1 MEVIK
6 RNGQSAEFNPNKILN
21 RIKKSAD
28 GLEINTDELFIKVTQ
43 GIYDKI
49 TSAELDELI
58 ANTSISYITDNPQYS
73 MFASNILISRLHKEI
88 PLNLLKVSKTLYKKN
103 KLNKTYYKKVLEWG
117 EEFEKVIDYSKD
129 FDFDY
134 FAIGRLK
141 AVYLLKEEIKK
152 EKKIVH
158 LETPQQMFARVA
170 INRSKTLEDA
180 IEDYRQINSTVSPA
194 TPILLNSGT
203 PSNQLAS
210 CELHFLNDDS
220 KEGIAETYKRLINAS
235 ANSAGIG
242 LAISNLRSSYS
253 ELSTGGN
260 AAGIVPF
267 AKVANDLMRQF
278 DQGGKRPGSCALY
291 LEPWHRE
298 IYEFLNLRK
307 PQGEDSLRAR
317 DLFLALWVPD
327 LFMEKVK
334 SDDVWYLFCP
344 DEIVKAGL
352 KPFYEIYGKE
362 FEQEYYK
369 AIELGLGK
377 KIRAKDL
384 WIKICEVLI
393 ETGMPYI
400 QYKDHVNRKTNHK
413 NIGIIH
419 SSNLCTEIEQHTNPD
434 EEAICTL
441 TSHILKEYVQNGVF
455 NFEHLSKDVTFQVKQ
470 LNNVIDI
477 NGYSNP
483 SGKKGGQGQRAI
495 GLGVQALAD
504 TFLLMGCP
512 SFVSPESKKLNY
524 EIFETIYYSAL
535 KSSNELSKDLIKKYC
550 NEEDIDFNSFKI
562 SLTEDS
568 LSEKFTYKYF
578 KKSPYS
584 EGILQYDMW
593 NKTDDVESNSRYDW
607 KALKKSIMQYGLRN
621 SLLTTVMPTASS
633 SSLRNSSEMTQP
645 FDYNISKRKVKEKE
659 YIVVNKHMIEKLI
672 ENGWWNDW
680 MKKQIMLNE
689 GSVQSITALPIEFR
703 EQYKTIWEIKQ
714 SDLIDMM
721 LDRAIFIDQGQSMN
735 IFMKEPTVSKITSC
749 MFYSWEKGSKH
760 GSYYLHTKPIS
771 TGAKDLALDMS
782 DDYEGTEVQQSNG
795 DFECFG
801 CSS

>member
-242 LAISNLRSSYS
+242 LAISNLRSNYS

-267 AKVANDLMRQF
+267 AKVVNDLMRQF
-278 DQGGKRPGSCALY
+278 DQGGKRPGSCAMY

-344 DEIVKAGL
+344 DEILKAGL

-362 FEQEYYK
+362 FEKEYYK

-377 KIRAKDL
+377 KIRAKNL

-413 NIGIIH
+413 NIGTIK
-419 SSNLCTEIEQHTNPD
+419 SSNLCSEVEQYTD
-434 EEAICTL
+434 SQSEAICTL
-441 TSHILKEYVQNGVF
+441 TTFILKEYVKNGVF
-455 NFEHLSKDVTFQVKQ
+455 DFEHLSKDVAFQVKQ

-483 SGKKGGQGQRAI
+483 SGKKGGQEQRAM
-495 GLGVQALAD
+495 GLGMLGLAD
-504 TFLLMGCP
+504 AFLLMNYP
-512 SFVSPESKKLNY
+512 SFVSLESKKLNKH
-524 EIFETIYYSAL
+524 ITETIYYSAL
-535 KSSNELSKDLIKKYC
+535 RASNELSKDLIKKYC
-550 NEEDIDFNSFKI
+550 NEEDIDFDTFKI
-562 SLTEDS
+562 LEQENSII
-568 LSEKFTYKYF
+568 EKFTYKYF
-578 KKSPYS
+578 KGSPYS
-584 EGILQYDMW
+584 NGILQYDMW
-593 NKTDDVESNSRYDW
+593 DKTEYVESNSRYDW
-607 KALKKSIMQYGLRN
+607 KALKESIKQYGLRN
-621 SLLTTVMPTASS
+621 SLLTCIVPTASTS
-633 SSLRNSSEMTQP
+633 NIRNCAEMAQP

>member
-242 LAISNLRSSYS
+242 LAISNLRSNYS

-267 AKVANDLMRQF
+267 AKVVNDLMRQF
-278 DQGGKRPGSCALY
+278 DQGGKRPGSCAMY

-327 LFMEKVK
+327 LFMEKVR

-344 DEIVKAGL
+344 DEILKAGL

-362 FEQEYYK
+362 FEKEYYK

-377 KIRAKDL
+377 KIRAKNL

-413 NIGIIH
+413 NIGTIK
-419 SSNLCTEIEQHTNPD
+419 SSNLCSEVEQYTD
-434 EEAICTL
+434 SQSEAICTL
-441 TSHILKEYVQNGVF
+441 TTFILKEYVKNGVF
-455 NFEHLSKDVTFQVKQ
+455 DFEHLSKDVAFQVKQ

-483 SGKKGGQGQRAI
+483 SGKKGGQEQRAM
-495 GLGVQALAD
+495 GLGMLGLAD
-504 TFLLMGCP
+504 AFLLMNYP
-512 SFVSPESKKLNY
+512 SFVSLESKKLNKH
-524 EIFETIYYSAL
+524 ITETIYYSAL
-535 KSSNELSKDLIKKYC
+535 RASNELSKDLIKKYC
-550 NEEDIDFNSFKI
+550 NEEDIDFDTFKI
-562 SLTEDS
+562 LEQENSII
-568 LSEKFTYKYF
+568 EKFTYKYF
-578 KKSPYS
+578 KGSPYS
-584 EGILQYDMW
+584 NGILQYDMW
-593 NKTDDVESNSRYDW
+593 DKTEYVESNSRYDW
-607 KALKKSIMQYGLRN
+607 KALKESIKQYGLRN
-621 SLLTTVMPTASS
+621 SLLTCIVPTASTS
-633 SSLRNSSEMTQP
+633 NIRNCAEMAQP